1 MAKLLALIL
10 KLRILLKV
18 RILRLRCPISLESP
32 EFIII
37 VFMVIPIEFKNVFD
51 VNDLQ
56 RNIPINEVVVI
67 IRIMIVKTIIFL
79 F

>member
-18 RILRLRCPISLESP
+18 GILHLRYPISLEPP

-37 VFMVIPIEFKNVFD
+37 VFMAVPIEFKNVFD

-56 RNIPINEVVVI
+56 RKIPIIEVVVI
-67 IRIMIVKTIIFL
+67 IRIMIIKTIIFL